1 MIRHAGAFLCWAVAG
16 ALLAAVLAVVAPYA
30 TGGRSYTV
38 LSGSMEPQVRTGDVV
53 GEERISAVQMRSG
66 DVVTFQDPDEPGR
79 MITHRV
85 RSVREQGGSVD
96 VVTKGDANNTTERWS
111 MAADGHLGR
120 VQYRVA
126 KVGYALVFLRG
137 PVGIL
142 LLVVLPALALG
153 VLELRRIWSTPA
165 AEARG

>member
-1 MIRHAGAFLCWAVAG
+1 VIGHARAFLCWALAG

-38 LSGSMEPQVRTGDVV
+38 LSGSMEPRISTGDVV
-53 GEERISAVQMRSG
+53 GEQRIAPAQMRSG

-85 RSVREQGGSVD
+85 RSVRERESRYD

-111 MAADGHLGR
+111 IGADGHLGR
-120 VQYRVA
+120 VRYRVA
-126 KVGYALVFLRG
+126 HVGYALMFLRG
-137 PVGIL
+137 PTGIL

-153 VLELRRIWSTPA
+153 ALELRRIWSTPA
-165 AEARG
+165 QGART

>member
-1 MIRHAGAFLCWAVAG
+1 MIRHAGAFVCWALAG
-16 ALLAAVLAVVAPYA
+16 ALLAAVLAVVAPYVV
-30 TGGRSYTV
+30 GGRSYTV
-38 LSGSMEPQVRTGDVV
+38 LSGSMEPQIMTGDVV
-53 GEERISAVQMRSG
+53 GEERISATQMRSG
-66 DVVTFQDPDEPGR
+66 DVVTFQDPDKPGT

-85 RSVREQGGSVD
+85 RSVREQGAGVD

-137 PVGIL
+137 PFGIL
-142 LLVVLPALALG
+142 LLVVVPAVALG
-153 VLELRRIWSTPA
+153 AIELRRIWSAPA